1 LVSAKKCLRKNANKR
16 FVRIGFSVK
25 RHELFILAKPAPP
38 VRTDSYGI
46 HSNPVPV
53 KKEEESEHEEE
64 EDAIEDDDE
73 EGGSLDSEEAPSK
86 LSFFIFSLSYSSFV
100 QTREQMKVVVMF
112 VNIVHYSYV
121 MSHLMQLKKNYQKY
135 YQLIVNV
142 VLYLVV

>member
-121 MSHLMQLKKNYQKY
+121 MSHLMQPKKNYQKY